1 MSRSRH
7 LPGRPLARRPG
18 PGAAVRRRRRRST
31 AGPALRSVRS
41 RRAAITAVFPRQFWL
56 LAAGIF
62 VLLSGIDM
70 CYPFETTYLNTRLHV
85 SMTVIGL
92 VLGLPLFASM
102 PLHML
107 GGALADRYGRK
118 PIMVAGIG
126 VVVVLYLTFATA
138 SAMWQIGIA
147 VALEAAF
154 GWALFLTGS
163 NAMIADLVVFERRA
177 EAYSITRTAQHVGM
191 VIGPLAAAAVIAA
204 DPTYRSIFF
213 AGAGICALYVAI
225 VLTLFRETR
234 PVATG
239 RQPFAATLRGYGQVL
254 RDRRYLV
261 FCAVTLLPLYGFGQI
276 WSMLPVMLRDRHG
289 ASAHTWALLLTFYAA
304 TVAVL
309 QYPVIRGVR
318 GRNPL
323 LMMAAAS
330 LLVGVGFAGT
340 VLAPFGGLTLLFV
353 FLLGQGVVLL
363 IPISSTVAAEL
374 APPAL
379 RGRYMGVWTLVQMGG
394 YALGPTFGGWAMDSL
409 GSGGGALIMGAAGGL
424 GGLLFLIMARRVRQ
438 PAPGAHRGG
447 RSAAALASQL
457 AEETPPPE
465 PPGG

>member
-1 MSRSRH
+1 MSPPRH
-7 LPGRPLARRPG
+7 IPDRPLPRRQRLGAVVRRARRRP
-18 PGAAVRRRRRRST
+18 T
-31 AGPALRSVRS
+31 ARPLGQGIRS
-41 RRAAITAVFPRQFWL
+41 RRAALTAVFPRQFWL
-56 LAAGIF
+56 LAAGVF

-70 CYPFETTYLNTRLHV
+70 CYPFETTYLNGHLHV

-102 PLHML
+102 PLYML
-107 GGALADRYGRK
+107 GGAMVDRYGRR
-118 PIMVAGIG
+118 PVMAAGIS
-126 VVVVLYLTFATA
+126 VVVALYLTFATA
-138 SAMWQIGIA
+138 SAMWQIAIAIA
-147 VALEAAF
+147 VEAGF

-177 EAYSITRTAQHVGM
+177 EAYSITRVAQHVGM
-191 VIGPLAAAAVIAA
+191 VVGPLVAATVIAA

-213 AGAGICALYVAI
+213 AGAGICALYVVI

-234 PVATG
+234 PAIVA
-239 RQPFAATLRGYGQVL
+239 REPFAATVHGYRQVL
-254 RDRRYLV
+254 RDRRYLA

-276 WSMLPVMLRDRHG
+276 WSMLPVMLRDRHSV
-289 ASAHTWALLLTFYAA
+289 SAHSWALLITFYAA

-309 QYPVIRGVR
+309 QYPVIRGLR
-318 GRNPL
+318 GRNHLL
-323 LMMAAAS
+323 LMALAS

-340 VLAPFGGLTLLFV
+340 VLAPFGGLTLVSMFV
-353 FLLGQGVVLL
+353 LGQGIVFL

-394 YALGPTFGGWAMDSL
+394 YAFGPTFGGWAMDGL
-409 GSGGGALIMGAAGGL
+409 GSGGAALIMGAAGAL
-424 GGLLFLIMARRVRQ
+424 GGALFLFIAWRGRAPALARRRGARQ
-438 PAPGAHRGG
+438 
-447 RSAAALASQL
+447 ALASQL

>member
-1 MSRSRH
+1 M
-7 LPGRPLARRPG
+7 
-18 PGAAVRRRRRRST
+18 
-31 AGPALRSVRS
+31 
-41 RRAAITAVFPRQFWL
+41 TAVFPRQFWL
-56 LAAGIF
+56 LVGGVF

-70 CYPFETTYLNTRLHV
+70 CYPFETTYLNGRLHV

-102 PLHML
+102 PLHMV

-118 PIMVAGIG
+118 PIMAFGVSVIVA
-126 VVVVLYLTFATA
+126 LYLTFATA
-138 SAMWQIGIA
+138 SAIWQIGIA
-147 VALEAAF
+147 VAIEAGF

-177 EAYSITRTAQHVGM
+177 EAYSITRAAQHVGM
-191 VIGPLAAAAVIAA
+191 VVGPLAAAAVIAA

-213 AGAGICALYVAI
+213 VGAGICALYVLI
-225 VLTLFRETR
+225 VAVFFRETR
-234 PVATG
+234 PVVAG
-239 RQPFAATLRGYGQVL
+239 REPLDATLRGYRQVL
-254 RDRRYLV
+254 RDRRYLA

-289 ASAHTWALLLTFYAA
+289 TSPHTWALLITFYAA

-318 GRNPL
+318 GRNHL
-323 LMMAAAS
+323 FIMALAS

-340 VLAPFGGLTLLFV
+340 VLAPSGGLTLVFV
-353 FLLGQGVVLL
+353 FLLGQGVVFL

-409 GSGGGALIMGAAGGL
+409 GNGGAALIMGAAGAL
-424 GGLLFLIMARRVRQ
+424 GGALFLAMAWRARK
-438 PAPGAHRGG
+438 PALAGHRA
-447 RSAAALASQL
+447 SLPALASQL

>member
-1 MSRSRH
+1 MH
-7 LPGRPLARRPG
+7 
-18 PGAAVRRRRRRST
+18 
-31 AGPALRSVRS
+31 S
-41 RRAAITAVFPRQFWL
+41 RRAALTAVFPRQFWL
-56 LAAGIF
+56 LAAGFF

-70 CYPFETTYLNTRLHV
+70 CYPFETTYLNGRLHV

-102 PLHML
+102 PLYML
-107 GGALADRYGRK
+107 GGALVDRYGRK
-118 PIMVAGIG
+118 PVMAVGTSVI
-126 VVVVLYLTFATA
+126 VVLYLTFATA
-138 SAMWQIGIA
+138 SAMWQIAIA

-177 EAYSITRTAQHVGM
+177 EAYGIARAVQHVGM
-191 VIGPLAAAAVIAA
+191 VVGPLAAAAVLTA

-213 AGAGICALYVAI
+213 AGAGICALFVAI
-225 VLTLFRETR
+225 VLTVFRETR
-234 PVATG
+234 PVVAT
-239 RQPFAATLRGYGQVL
+239 REPFATTLRGYRQVL
-254 RDRRYLV
+254 RDRRYLA

-289 ASAHTWALLLTFYAA
+289 VSPHTWALLITFYAA

-318 GRNPL
+318 GRNHL
-323 LMMAAAS
+323 LVMALAS
-330 LLVGVGFAGT
+330 LLMGVGFAGT

-353 FLLGQGVVLL
+353 FVLGEGVVFL

-394 YALGPTFGGWAMDSL
+394 YALGPTFGGWAMDSR
-409 GSGGGALIMGAAGGL
+409 GSGGAALIMGAAGAF
-424 GGLLFLIMARRVRQ
+424 GGALFLAMAWRTRVPTLAGRR
-438 PAPGAHRGG
+438 GARP
-447 RSAAALASQL
+447 ALASQL